1 MSIGRIRRLIFSTLV
16 VLLLGLASWQPL
28 FDAGSDRVDAMFDRA
43 LVAFASARALN
54 GVISVIQGTEVA
66 LQPAGVGVTLTV
78 GEMLDPLNDLV
89 ERFSWIMLA
98 ATAALGVQ
106 SVLIEATGDGTLS
119 LVLVV
124 LGAIVIARHWWPPL
138 QRLDHGGLIPRLLI
152 LLLFLRV
159 ALPLAALGAHG
170 FSERWL
176 EPRREAAVAELDRTR
191 LELDAVEAA
200 GPDLEVPPDESMFDS
215 MRRYLAEQRA
225 RFDLEA
231 RLRALGDRLDRAA
244 ERVIDL
250 VVVFALQTILVPLG
264 LIWLLWRLTRMLI
277 VGLQTA
283 PPDGEDDPAGSPS
296 GPPTARRP
304 E

>member
-1 MSIGRIRRLIFSTLV
+1 MPVHRIRRLLSSTLV
-16 VLLLGLASWQPL
+16 TVLLGLALWQPL

-98 ATAALGVQ
+98 ATAALGAQ
-106 SVLIEATGDGTLS
+106 SVLIEAFGDGVLG
-119 LVLVV
+119 LILVV
-124 LGAIVIARHWWPPL
+124 LGAAAIARHWWPAL

-152 LLLFLRV
+152 LLLFLRL

-191 LELDAVEAA
+191 LELDAIEAA
-200 GPDLEVPPDESMFDS
+200 GPDLEVSPDEGMFDS

-231 RLRALGDRLDRAA
+231 RLQALGDRLDRAA
-244 ERVIDL
+244 ERLIDL
-250 VVVFALQTILVPLG
+250 VVVFVLQTILVPLG
-264 LIWLLWRLTRMLI
+264 VIWLLWRLTRML
-277 VGLQTA
+277 VTGMRTMPLGEADTA
-283 PPDGEDDPAGSPS
+283 APATADP
-296 GPPTARRP
+296 RKP

>member
-1 MSIGRIRRLIFSTLV
+1 MPVQRIRRLLSSTLV
-16 VLLLGLASWQPL
+16 VLLLGLALWQPV

-98 ATAALGVQ
+98 ATAALGAQ
-106 SVLIEATGDGTLS
+106 SVLIEAAGDGMPGL
-119 LVLVV
+119 LLVV
-124 LGAIVIARHWWPPL
+124 LGAVVIIRQWWPPL
-138 QRLDHGGLIPRLLI
+138 QQLDHSGLIPRLLI
-152 LLLFLRV
+152 LLLFLRL

-191 LELDAVEAA
+191 LELDAIEAA
-200 GPDLEVPPDESMFDS
+200 GPDLEVPADEGMFDS

-231 RLRALGDRLDRAA
+231 RLQALGGRLDRAA

-250 VVVFALQTILVPLG
+250 VVVFVLQTILVPLG
-264 LIWLLWRLTRMLI
+264 VIWLLWRLTRML
-277 VGLQTA
+277 VAGLRPA
-283 PPDGEDDPAGSPS
+283 SPGEADDRAGS
-296 GPPTARRP
+296 GAVRPTARRP
-304 E
+304 G